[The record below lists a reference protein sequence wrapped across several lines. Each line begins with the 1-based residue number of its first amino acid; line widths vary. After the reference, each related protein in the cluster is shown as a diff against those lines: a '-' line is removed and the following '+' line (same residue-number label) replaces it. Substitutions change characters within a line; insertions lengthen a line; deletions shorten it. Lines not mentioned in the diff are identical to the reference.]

1 MNVGRIRNGAI
12 LLSAGVVLLLNTT
25 GHTPWVVWF
34 KIFSLWPVAL
44 IAIGIELLF
53 KKSKLAFVALLSPL
67 LFFAAILGPV
77 FFGGY
82 DYGWYDY
89 GRSHH
94 GSRTYHLSQDF
105 DSTYTGMKV
114 SLRMNSGD
122 LTISSGTEKL
132 ISANLDY
139 FSHKPLVDSQQ
150 ADSGRTINYQIRDK
164 ERKWFS
170 GRIGRVW
177 IGRARGRKEW
187 DVRLTDRIPV
197 ILNLD
202 LKSGDARLDLSNLK
216 LTECD
221 LDVNNSETDIKIGE
235 MVEEANLT
243 IRSRSS
249 EISLSIPEGIG
260 LRIVNRTNLSSTS
273 FSWLTLEEKGQGY
286 QTPDYEEAPHKL
298 SVSLE
303 GSLTSL
309 KIRKYESFEGI

>member
-53 KKSKLAFVALLSPL
+53 KKSRLAFVALLSPL

-77 FFGGY
+77 VF
-82 DYGWYDY
+82 GWYDY
-89 GRSHH
+89 GRFHRA
-94 GSRTYHLSQDF
+94 SRTYHLGQDF
-105 DSTYTGMKV
+105 DSTYTEMKV

-122 LTISSGTEKL
+122 LTVSSGTEKL
-132 ISANLDY
+132 ISADLDY
-139 FSHKPLVDSQQ
+139 LSHKPLVDSQPTN
-150 ADSGRTINYQIRDK
+150 DGRTISYQIRDK

-177 IGRARGRKEW
+177 IGRTRGRKQW
-187 DVRLTDRIPV
+187 NVRLTDRIPI
-197 ILNLD
+197 ILDLD
-202 LKSGDARLDLSNLK
+202 LKSGDANLDFSNLK
-216 LTECD
+216 LTECE
-221 LDVNNSETDIKIGE
+221 LDVSNSDTDIRIGE
-235 MVEEANLT
+235 IVEEAVVT

-249 EISLSIPEGIG
+249 EISLSIPEGTG

-273 FSWLTLEEKGQGY
+273 FSWFTLEEKGEGY
-286 QTPDYEEAPHKL
+286 QTPDYEEATHKL
-298 SVSLE
+298 SVNLE